1 MDRAIVISTL
11 LLVGLTW
18 LLYKLTV
25 LLEGGGKPAEGAKP
39 KAGPDDAVGGV
50 SDSRQKPIHQ
60 RLRQGANK

>member
-25 LLEGGGKPAEGAKP
+25 LLEPRPEKPASASQEADISDEPDSSGA
-39 KAGPDDAVGGV
+39 GG
-50 SDSRQKPIHQ
+50 SRRAPIHQ
-60 RLRQGANK
+60 RLRK

>member
-25 LLEGGGKPAEGAKP
+25 YLAGEGKRS
-39 KAGPDDAVGGV
+39 AGTSRSDAG
-50 SDSRQKPIHQ
+50 SEAAATSFNDRSQKPIHQ
-60 RLRQGANK
+60 RLRK